1 MDNVKKFDETN
12 KGVLFSI
19 PTTDGESEWKL
30 IQQGKLNVNGDQLRI
45 IGVKRLNQKGEEIVE
60 LYRAIGTL
68 KKAEQVNEKDPYAKG
83 VVNALVD
90 KGAMII
96 SGWKEKSERGNA
108 YVSLKLREFADNV
121 GDEPKKEQKKEH
133 SELED
138 LDW

>member
-1 MDNVKKFDETN
+1 M
-12 KGVLFSI
+12 
-19 PTTDGESEWKL
+19 
-30 IQQGKLNVNGDQLRI
+30 
-45 IGVKRLNQKGEEIVE
+45 
-60 LYRAIGTL
+60 GTL

-121 GDEPKKEQKKEH
+121 GDEPKKEEKKEH

>member
-30 IQQGKLNVNGDQLRI
+30 IQQGKLNINGDQLRI

-60 LYRAIGTL
+60 LYRAMGTL

-83 VVNALVD
+83 VDYIRL
-90 KGAMII
+90 
-96 SGWKEKSERGNA
+96 ER
-108 YVSLKLREFADNV
+108 KI
-121 GDEPKKEQKKEH
+121 
-133 SELED
+133 
-138 LDW
+138 